1 MLLGN
6 TDRQEEKRDRIQISN
21 TRNKRDITTN
31 LKDIKIKDITS
42 SFMSINLVTQEEMGK
57 FFEKHNYENWYK
69 KKYFKK
75 NSITKPFFK
84 TLSPDGFS
92 R

>member
-6 TDRQEEKRDRIQISN
+6 TDRQEEKRDRIQTSN

-31 LKDIKIKDITS
+31 LKDIKIKDITN

-57 FFEKHNYENWYK
+57 FFEKQ
-69 KKYFKK
+69 
-75 NSITKPFFK
+75 
-84 TLSPDGFS
+84 L
-92 R
+92 

>member
-1 MLLGN
+1 
-6 TDRQEEKRDRIQISN
+6 
-21 TRNKRDITTN
+21 
-31 LKDIKIKDITS
+31 
-42 SFMSINLVTQEEMGK
+42 MSINLVTQEEMGK